1 VTGVSTRTADE
12 RPPTDPGPP
21 VPAEGS
27 RSATAVGF
35 AVVLVGTVLATLLA
49 ARRTGAAAA
58 GAGEADLA
66 ALVGAVRLPDAGVV
80 ATALPDLL
88 TARQLAALVAVLPVA
103 DGVLDG
109 ARVAALVCGALA
121 ALLVWPVLRA
131 FGTGPAVTAAGVAL
145 AGIAPPAL
153 ALHGLV
159 STGAP
164 AAVWLGLAAALA
176 VGGRPAAGL
185 AAALVATA
193 TAPIAGAAVL
203 ALLVHLVLDGTV
215 RVPDRARVPAGVAAA
230 VLVGVLA
237 GVATGPWAGRGAV
250 LPPVAAAVGALVA
263 AVVLLVAARR
273 LSWLRPVLTPTAV
286 LTAAALLPTPTG
298 AAAALLALP
307 AVAVVA
313 ALLIADLGRAAAV
326 GVATVVATAAALVA
340 AAVVVPTGPAGPGSV
355 VGWIAAELPA
365 ATPVRAD
372 PLDRIELLAAGLPP
386 QRLVGAQRGAQGGAQ
401 DGAVDLVTARG
412 GGDPGPCA
420 VALAAGPGSGGG
432 RSAVC
437 PSRPQDP
444 AEESDRERLGG
455 ELAGNP
461 ALVLAPEASDLLRRG
476 AVDRR
481 VAVVLVALTRARE
494 VRVDAF
500 PETPLDAPGAPR
512 RRLLVGGL
520 DGAEGEES
528 RRLLESF
535 LRGQQPP
542 FAPARTEAVPG
553 GLLVTW
559 AAAA

>member
-1 VTGVSTRTADE
+1 VIGVSTRTADE
-12 RPPTDPGPP
+12 RPPTDPGPA
-21 VPAEGS
+21 VPPEGS

-145 AGIAPPAL
+145 AGTAPPAL

-313 ALLIADLGRAAAV
+313 ALLIADLRRAGAV
-326 GVATVVATAAALVA
+326 GVATVVATAAALAA

-386 QRLVGAQRGAQGGAQ
+386 QRLVGAQ

-437 PSRPQDP
+437 PSRPPDP

>member
-1 VTGVSTRTADE
+1 V
-12 RPPTDPGPP
+12 
-21 VPAEGS
+21 EGS

-313 ALLIADLGRAAAV
+313 ALLIADLRRAGAV
-326 GVATVVATAAALVA
+326 GVATVVVTAAALAA
-340 AAVVVPTGPAGPGSV
+340 AAVVVPAGPAGPGSV
-355 VGWIAAELPA
+355 VGWAAAELPA

-372 PLDRIELLAAGLPP
+372 PLDRIELVAAGLPP
-386 QRLVGAQRGAQGGAQ
+386 RRLAGAQ

-420 VALAAGPGSGGG
+420 AALAAGPGSGGG

-444 AEESDRERLGG
+444 AEESDRARLGG

-461 ALVLAPEASDLLRRG
+461 ALVLAPEASDLLRGG

-481 VAVVLVALTRARE
+481 VVVVLVALTRARE

-520 DGAEGEES
+520 DGADGEES

>member
-1 VTGVSTRTADE
+1 MIGVSTRTADE
-12 RPPTDPGPP
+12 RPPTDPGPA
-21 VPAEGS
+21 VPPEGS

-145 AGIAPPAL
+145 AGTAPPAL

-313 ALLIADLGRAAAV
+313 ALLIADLRRAGAV
-326 GVATVVATAAALVA
+326 GVATVVATAAALAA

-386 QRLVGAQRGAQGGAQ
+386 QRLVGAQ

-437 PSRPQDP
+437 PSRPPDP